1 MSFFFQEMEWSEDL
15 VLQLIE
21 AYRERPVLWDVGHK
35 LFKIKTK
42 RNDVWEELATIFNTD
57 RYEVKKKINSLLAS
71 FRRERRK
78 VMCTTSG
85 IGADEVSQSKWFA
98 FKSLL
103 FLMDKNKLRQSQCT
117 DEVSSYM
124 YVLKVENINL

>member
-1 MSFFFQEMEWSEDL
+1 MTIINLTCNVYYLYTYFIRNKPPPLREMEWSEDL

-57 RYEVKKKINSLLAS
+57 RYEEKKKINSLLAS

-78 VMCTTSG
+78 VVYS
-85 IGADEVSQSKWFA
+85 IWNWS
-98 FKSLL
+98 
-103 FLMDKNKLRQSQCT
+103 R
-117 DEVSSYM
+117 
-124 YVLKVENINL
+124 